1 MLRGHNC
8 QLETIG
14 FEEASYVLQ
23 ININSHKLTEIN
35 IKEVFYF
42 NKKGLYGKN
51 VYYLHLKKGAIS
63 SNILKIV
70 LIFCRKSRI
79 FSLNAVWLVA
89 YKRSNGLTLTKKIF
103 GEIITEHFLQIY
115 LYCTKRCLAKKGQPN
130 CDFGQCRS

>member
-1 MLRGHNC
+1 MLRGHDC

-63 SNILKIV
+63 SNILEIV

-89 YKRSNGLTLTKKIF
+89 YKRSNGLTFMLFTKNLRRDYNRTF
-103 GEIITEHFLQIY
+103 PANLFV
-115 LYCTKRCLAKKGQPN
+115 LYQTLSCQKR
-130 CDFGQCRS
+130 ST